1 MSSSLIACI
10 CNSIVLEY
18 STPLFLFADYRRRI
32 GWVDKNMEEVYHGIF
47 EDMSRYLRSGN
58 DKNYNNSGLL
68 SIEY

>member
-1 MSSSLIACI
+1 
-10 CNSIVLEY
+10 
-18 STPLFLFADYRRRI
+18 
-32 GWVDKNMEEVYHGIF
+32 MEEVYHGIF